1 VSVAVKICGVC
12 SAADAAMA
20 AAAGADYLGV
30 ILAPGYGRTREL
42 AAAADIFA
50 GAAVR
55 RVGVFVDPQLDDV
68 LRAVDRLEL
77 DVVQLHG
84 RETPAFSRL
93 LGSLGVEIWKRI
105 PVRVPADIGSAADY
119 AGIVHGIVL
128 EGETARGTG
137 GVGAAF
143 DWGAVAAARERV
155 PHGLGV
161 VLAGGLDPDNVGGA
175 VALLRPD
182 VVDVSSGV
190 EVTFGRKSAERV
202 HAFISA
208 ARGAAPAGGASR

>member
-1 VSVAVKICGVC
+1 
-12 SAADAAMA
+12 MA

-30 ILAPGYGRTREL
+30 ILAPGYGRTREI

-50 GAAVR
+50 AADVR
-55 RVGVFVDPQLDDV
+55 RVGVFVDPQLDEV

-84 RETPAFSRL
+84 RETPGFVSRL
-93 LGSLGVEIWKRI
+93 LGISTVLIWKRI
-105 PVRVPADIGSAADY
+105 AVRVPADIESAADF
-119 AGIVHGIVL
+119 AGIVHGILV
-128 EGETARGTG
+128 EGETARGSG

-143 DWGAVAAARERV
+143 DWAAAAAARGRV
-155 PHGLGV
+155 PHGLSV

-175 VALLRPD
+175 VAQLRPD

-190 EVTFGRKSAERV
+190 EVTLGRKSTERV
-202 HAFISA
+202 HAFIAA
-208 ARGAAPAGGASR
+208 ARDGAPAGGASR

>member
-1 VSVAVKICGVC
+1 
-12 SAADAAMA
+12 
-20 AAAGADYLGV
+20 
-30 ILAPGYGRTREL
+30 
-42 AAAADIFA
+42 
-50 GAAVR
+50 
-55 RVGVFVDPQLDDV
+55 V

>member
-30 ILAPGYGRTREL
+30 ILAPGYGRTREI

-50 GAAVR
+50 GADVR
-55 RVGVFVDPQLDDV
+55 RVGVFVDPQLDEV

-84 RETPAFSRL
+84 RETPGFMSRL
-93 LGSLGVEIWKRI
+93 LGTSVLIWKRI
-105 PVRVPADIGSAADY
+105 PVRVPADLETAADF
-119 AGIVHGIVL
+119 AGIVHGILL

-143 DWGAVAAARERV
+143 DWAAAAVARGRV
-155 PHGLGV
+155 PHGLSV

-175 VALLRPD
+175 VAQLRPD

-190 EVTFGRKSAERV
+190 EVTLGRKSADRV
-202 HAFISA
+202 HAFIAA